1 MNFSIISS
9 YTITTTTLA
18 HEYFLSVSSLT
29 LISGLLP
36 IFSDYFSNN
45 VSTNYSYTDLL
56 FYFISSLALRYLILF
71 FSVKLIISILMLN
84 NAFKSGK
91 IVVKMLNLWYLNWK
105 LIREDLY
112 LDILYYYRTDN
123 LSII

>member
-84 NAFKSGK
+84 
-91 IVVKMLNLWYLNWK
+91 
-105 LIREDLY
+105 
-112 LDILYYYRTDN
+112 ILLRLLATLELPFTYFHMRGSSVRSTRLLKACAHN
-123 LSII
+123 LSLPLFE